1 MASVL
6 LLSFSLVNLSFSTW
20 SISNFNPWSNKH
32 PIIVY
37 IFYTIIL
44 KPTFFQYYL
53 KVESLLSIFLDERCV
68 IVFYF
73 LIFSFSSSKTLI
85 FIFLCYFNVLYVLMH
100 STLFIYV
107 PQLSFNHNHNP
118 VFACSVCVWLCVSVY
133 FCVCV
138 FVYIVYMCIH
148 VFVWVHLPMKWAYG
162 SKMLTLGVFI
172 HCYLFF
178 FEQSLPGWLDWLTN

>member
-20 SISNFNPWSNKH
+20 SISNFNPRSNKH

-73 LIFSFSSSKTLI
+73 T
-85 FIFLCYFNVLYVLMH
+85 FLASVLLK
-100 STLFIYV
+100 LWF
-107 PQLSFNHNHNP
+107 LSFCVILMCFMYWCILHYLFMYHNSLSITITILFLL
-118 VFACSVCVWLCVSVY
+118 VLSVY
-133 FCVCV
+133 DCVCLCI
-138 FVYIVYMCIH
+138 FVYVCLYILCTCVYMC
-148 VFVWVHLPMKWAYG
+148 LYG
-162 SKMLTLGVFI
+162 CICLWNEHMEVRCW
-172 HCYLFF
+172 H
-178 FEQSLPGWLDWLTN
+178 